1 MVTHMRIPE
10 DEASQTFFESLPD
23 RGKWRFIM
31 QFFEEAQRFIDEANL
46 WEEDSHLYTKFLKE
60 WCERA

>member
-10 DEASQTFFESLPD
+10 DEVCQAFFESLPE